1 MMGANAVILPFPLVR
16 RRDMVHR
23 QARRYTELNAAAAER
38 HIEYQVQVQAA
49 AMRRKGVAEDLI
61 ERECRSFE
69 NAIRELLTRTASG
82 GAK

>member
-1 MMGANAVILPFPLVR
+1 MTAAVVPFPLAR
-16 RRDMVHR
+16 RRDMISR
-23 QARRYTELNAAAAER
+23 QARRYTELNPDAAER

-49 AMRRKGVAEDLI
+49 AMRRKGVAEDMI

-69 NAIRELLTRTASG
+69 NAIRELLTRSASG

>member
-1 MMGANAVILPFPLVR
+1 
-16 RRDMVHR
+16 
-23 QARRYTELNAAAAER
+23 
-38 HIEYQVQVQAA
+38 
-49 AMRRKGVAEDLI
+49 MRRKGVAEDLI